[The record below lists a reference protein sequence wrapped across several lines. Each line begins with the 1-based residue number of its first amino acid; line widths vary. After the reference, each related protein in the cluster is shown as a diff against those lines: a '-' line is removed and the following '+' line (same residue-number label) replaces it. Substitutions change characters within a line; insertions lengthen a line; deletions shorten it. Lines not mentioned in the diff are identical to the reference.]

1 MKKVICTL
9 ILFFLFIP
17 CIYAKDYKIENYRI
31 DITVSED
38 GSLYVQEA
46 FTMNGKY
53 NGYERIVYF
62 KDNYNS
68 YLGSIVSSVED
79 NKIYDGSGIVLSEV
93 RAINFDLESD
103 LTYLKE
109 NGDLF
114 RKENSA
120 SKGDY
125 GLYTITKLDSGQEYK
140 IYNSSIMNKDFYL
153 SYIIE
158 DIGVTHADISEIPIN
173 ISEFQEDIKNLEIY
187 VHVLNNTNLL
197 ESWLHNIKG
206 KIEVIDVNTLK
217 ININNIEKNDSFDF
231 RIVCDRKENYSKKT
245 NEIVYNKILKIEQKL
260 IEDLEKNSDEE
271 YEKLKNLA
279 YDAVVKT
286 EETLNRDDYNYA
298 LKIVTSLNE
307 DDLKTELLVK
317 LMAIESRVLRREML
331 IKLFYTSLLFFWF
344 VGLIITIYYIY
355 KKYDK
360 EYKVTFKAKKID
372 YLPSNIS
379 FASVGYLIRK
389 RVNDDDLKASILRL
403 IYNENI
409 KFSKIGDNDFIL
421 RKVSLE
427 NLNES
432 DLRIMKLLFDNKSMI
447 KFSKLKEKVSNN
459 YHEFITNYS
468 NWIMKATIEAEDLEY
483 YENILIPKIV
493 GIVVSV
499 IGFIMSIL
507 LIDVDTY
514 FSSYIVCI
522 CSLLSFV
529 YFLLLNKRTAK
540 GDQEIVKW
548 KALKNYLYSYNKNV
562 NINNIEQINKYLMCS
577 LVFGN
582 YDRLS
587 KQVVLRYK
595 DTNPKIYRS
604 LKKNLYMNDCIINA
618 FDKLLN
624 KAYSV
629 KNIDFFE

>member
-187 VHVLNNTNLL
+187 VHVLNNTNL
-197 ESWLHNIKG
+197 
-206 KIEVIDVNTLK
+206 
-217 ININNIEKNDSFDF
+217 
-231 RIVCDRKENYSKKT
+231 
-245 NEIVYNKILKIEQKL
+245 
-260 IEDLEKNSDEE
+260 
-271 YEKLKNLA
+271 
-279 YDAVVKT
+279 
-286 EETLNRDDYNYA
+286 
-298 LKIVTSLNE
+298 
-307 DDLKTELLVK
+307 
-317 LMAIESRVLRREML
+317 
-331 IKLFYTSLLFFWF
+331 
-344 VGLIITIYYIY
+344 
-355 KKYDK
+355 
-360 EYKVTFKAKKID
+360 
-372 YLPSNIS
+372 
-379 FASVGYLIRK
+379 
-389 RVNDDDLKASILRL
+389 
-403 IYNENI
+403 
-409 KFSKIGDNDFIL
+409 
-421 RKVSLE
+421 
-427 NLNES
+427 
-432 DLRIMKLLFDNKSMI
+432 
-447 KFSKLKEKVSNN
+447 
-459 YHEFITNYS
+459 
-468 NWIMKATIEAEDLEY
+468 
-483 YENILIPKIV
+483 
-493 GIVVSV
+493 
-499 IGFIMSIL
+499 
-507 LIDVDTY
+507 
-514 FSSYIVCI
+514 
-522 CSLLSFV
+522 
-529 YFLLLNKRTAK
+529 
-540 GDQEIVKW
+540 
-548 KALKNYLYSYNKNV
+548 
-562 NINNIEQINKYLMCS
+562 
-577 LVFGN
+577 
-582 YDRLS
+582 
-587 KQVVLRYK
+587 
-595 DTNPKIYRS
+595 
-604 LKKNLYMNDCIINA
+604 
-618 FDKLLN
+618 
-624 KAYSV
+624 
-629 KNIDFFE
+629 